1 MTKLLITEFKKD
13 GKDLTS
19 EFYSYWLLLCA
30 LMIWIPTIIMCFA
43 YTLIW
48 FEFRKASKA
57 FPYLSQQSRISRSRK
72 KVIKMLFA
80 LIIVELICWGP
91 WQFFTIWQYII
102 THSNNVPDVRSKGFL
117 FLGMIDFCNYL
128 ILIFLFSGSFSI
140 QML

>member
-1 MTKLLITEFKKD
+1 MTFFTEFKKD
-13 GKDLTS
+13 GKDLTY

-57 FPYLSQQSRISRSRK
+57 FPYLSQQSRITRSRQ

-102 THSNNVPDVRSKGFL
+102 THSNNVPDVRSKR
-117 FLGMIDFCNYL
+117 FLGMINICHYSN
-128 ILIFLFSGSFSI
+128 IIFHFSGSFSI